1 MELTQEMLSRVSQVQ
16 SWIEEVGRGLGQ
28 EKYFSDGNR
37 YGLVYTD
44 DTIKLV
50 LFFRRHTNHPIV
62 KWSVNLVSNNVPVF
76 ESSEVHGPKVF
87 REGKW
92 VDHIAKLAF
101 PLRVNR
107 QARESALKEKEE
119 AERRLNFSPID

>member
-1 MELTQEMLSRVSQVQ
+1 MLNRISQVR

-44 DTIKLV
+44 HVIRLV
-50 LFFRRHTNHPIV
+50 LLFRRHPNHPIIN
-62 KWSVNLVSNNVPVF
+62 WSVHLVHNNVPVF
-76 ESSEVHGPKVF
+76 EYSEVHGPRIF

-92 VDHIAKLAF
+92 VQHIDKLAF

-107 QARESALKEKEE
+107 QKQEHALKAKKE
-119 AERRLNFSPID
+119 AEMRRNFSPID

>member
-1 MELTQEMLSRVSQVQ
+1 MR

-50 LFFRRHTNHPIV
+50 LFFRRHTYHPIV
-62 KWSVNLVSNNVPVF
+62 KWSVNLASNSVPVF
-76 ESSEVHGPKVF
+76 EYSEVHGPQVF

-92 VDHIAKLAF
+92 VDHIDKLAF
-101 PLRVNR
+101 PIRVHR
-107 QARESALKEKEE
+107 QKREDALKAKEE
-119 AERRLNFSPID
+119 AELRRNFSPID